1 MKLIGY
7 AMDFASFLIQNLKN
21 TDKINSIILFGSVAR
36 NDEDKESDID
46 LFINTLN
53 EKNLEKEIKKIKEK
67 FFDSLIFKNY
77 WKLLG
82 IKNEINIIVGDI
94 EKWKLK
100 DSMLGNS
107 IILYQKYL
115 PKLED
120 GENIT
125 IFAWKNIK
133 PNSKRVLLSKKIFGY
148 NYYGKFYNG
157 MLQKYNGKL
166 LGSGVISI
174 PTEHANLFIK
184 LFRTFKINVKI
195 IKVFKYSE

>member
-53 EKNLEKEIKKIKEK
+53 EKNLEKEIKKLKEK

-148 NYYGKFYNG
+148 NHYGKFYNG

-184 LFRTFKINVKI
+184 LFRTFKISVKI
-195 IKVFKYSE
+195 IKVFKYTE